1 MNQVEV
7 RRRQI
12 QLASYM
18 LGLLS
23 VLILGRKIGDNGIA
37 YLAVALEGFYLVW
50 CLTGAN
56 VSDTLGRMLRVKN
69 AKGQYKNAA
78 KMRRNILLL
87 QGFVGIFGSILFL
100 CLTGIFTEKLFRMP
114 YSKYIMMIL
123 APVIL
128 LRTISAVILGYFQ
141 GKGSEL
147 PTVVSLVMRQILYL
161 GLGLLLGNGLSEYG
175 GKVSALLG
183 QEAFVSMYGGVG
195 IAVAILLTELLIMLA
210 LFLTYKLIGGTKS
223 KKEAEGMKATDSFGG
238 HMYLLF
244 RNRKGKILLSLLEAL
259 PIWIGIIFFQKSVE
273 DIYASAVSYGV
284 YIGKYLILCGFVIL
298 FTAIRITAV
307 NPRIASCVRKEE
319 TRFAKNIFQTGLK
332 LVLVYSLFFAV
343 FAAVMAGQLAGFL
356 AVGGEELLATMLSY
370 GSVLILLVS
379 LAFYFS
385 RLLLLLGKG
394 PLVYACAGAGDLV
407 FIIATALWLNG
418 GEAGIMSLIYAGLM
432 GSGIYALL
440 TGGLVCSCL
449 HTGIDGLRTLAIP
462 AGSACLMGLLCLFL
476 SRVFTPHLGN
486 SVTVVV
492 CLVLGGMLYLMLILF
507 LRCFCEQELDAL
519 PGGGVLRTLGQILHV
534 L

>member
-18 LGLLS
+18 PGLIS

-37 YLAVALEGFYLVW
+37 YLAVALEGFYLIW

-56 VSDTLGRMLRVKN
+56 LSDTLGRMLRVKN

-78 KMRRNILLL
+78 KMRRNILIL
-87 QGFVGIFGSILFL
+87 QCFVGIFGSILFL
-100 CLTGIFTEKLFRMP
+100 CLTGLFTEKLFRMS

-123 APVIL
+123 TPVIL

-147 PTVVSLVMRQILYL
+147 PTVISLVMRQLLYL
-161 GLGLLLGNGLSEYG
+161 GLGLLFSSRLSEYG

-195 IAVAILLTELLIMLA
+195 VALAILVTELLILLA
-210 LFLTYKLIGGTKS
+210 LLLTYKVIGGTRL

-238 HMYLLF
+238 HCYLLF
-244 RNRKGKILLSLLEAL
+244 RNMRGKILLSLLEAL
-259 PIWIGIIFFQKSVE
+259 PLWVGIIFFQKSVE
-273 DIYASAVSYGV
+273 DIYASAEGYGV

-298 FTAIRITAV
+298 FSAVRSTAIY
-307 NPRIASCVRKEE
+307 PRIASCVRREE
-319 TRFAKNIFQTGLK
+319 IRFAKNIFQTGLRI
-332 LVLVYSLFFAV
+332 VLVYSLFFVV
-343 FAAVMAGQLAGFL
+343 FAAIMAGQLAGIF
-356 AVGGEELLATMLSY
+356 AVNEGDLLADMLSY
-370 GSVLILLVS
+370 GSVLILFVS

-394 PLVYACAGAGDLV
+394 LLVYACAGAGDLV
-407 FIIATALWLNG
+407 FIISTVLLLNG
-418 GEAGIMSLIYAGLM
+418 GEAGIMALVYAGLI
-432 GSGIYALL
+432 GSGIYALS
-440 TGGLVCSCL
+440 TGGLVFGQL

-476 SRVFTPHLGN
+476 SKIFTPHLGN
-486 SVTVVV
+486 LVTVVV
-492 CLVLGGMLYLMLILF
+492 CLVLGGMLYLLLILF
-507 LRCFCEQELDAL
+507 LRCFREQELDAI
-519 PGGGVLRTLGQILHV
+519 PGGRVLRALGQILRV